1 MLARRR
7 AIVLGGPAP
16 HYGGVKTLR
25 PYLVWFVVALLLS
38 LAAIRAMQW
47 VRDHPEHDPAARFE
61 LAHPQGWATRRKLIG
76 LAGDDAACFAAFDR
90 ANAGY
95 ERRPVVGQDQCR
107 ASQRM
112 VLTGNRLVPTMR
124 PANAAP
130 GCAVTAAMALWTRD
144 VVQPL
149 AQQYFGQKVVQ
160 LENLGSYNC
169 RKIAGKQAQSQHS
182 TANAIDISAFV
193 LADGTRIALI
203 NDWEPGDR
211 RSEFL
216 HAVRDGSCD
225 LFSTVLSPDYN
236 RAHADHFHL
245 DMAKR
250 TAGWSVCR

>member
-1 MLARRR
+1 M
-7 AIVLGGPAP
+7 
-16 HYGGVKTLR
+16 KTLR
-25 PYLVWFVVALLLS
+25 PYLIWFAVAVLLTVG
-38 LAAIRAMQW
+38 AILGMQW
-47 VRDHPEHDPAARFE
+47 VRAHPEHIPGARFE
-61 LAHPQGWATRRKLIG
+61 LAHPRGWATESKLVA
-76 LAGDDAACFAAFDR
+76 LARDDAACFAAFDR
-90 ANAGY
+90 AGAGY
-95 ERRPVVGQDQCR
+95 LRRPAVGVGECR

-112 VLTGNRLVPTMR
+112 ILTGDRFVPTMR

-130 GCAVTAAMALWTRD
+130 GCAVTAAMALWNRD

-149 AQQYFGQKVVQ
+149 AREYFGQRVVA

-169 RKIAGKQAQSQHS
+169 RKIAGRQAQSEHS

-203 NDWEPGDR
+203 NDWAPGDR

-216 HAVRDGSCD
+216 HAVRDGSCG
-225 LFSTVLSPDYN
+225 LFGTVLSPDYN

-245 DMAKR
+245 DMAAR

>member
-1 MLARRR
+1 M
-7 AIVLGGPAP
+7 
-16 HYGGVKTLR
+16 TSFR
-25 PYLVWFVVALLLS
+25 PYLIGFGIAVLLTI
-38 LAAIRAMQW
+38 AAIRAMIW
-47 VRDHPEHDPAARFE
+47 LRAHPEHDPTARFE
-61 LAHPQGWATRRKLIG
+61 LAQPQGWATRRKL
-76 LAGDDAACFAAFDR
+76 LSLVQDDAACFAAFDR
-90 ANAGY
+90 AGAGY
-95 ERRPVVGQDQCR
+95 QRRAPAGVGVCR

-112 VLTGNRLVPTMR
+112 ILTGDMFVPTLA
-124 PANAAP
+124 PASAAP

-149 AQQYFGQKVVQ
+149 AQKYFGQTVAK

-169 RKIAGKQAQSQHS
+169 RKIAGRQAQSEHS

-193 LADGTRIALI
+193 FADGTRVSLI
-203 NDWEPGDR
+203 NDWEQGDR

-236 RAHADHFHL
+236 RAHADHLHL
-245 DMAKR
+245 DMAVR